1 MVVFQL
7 LKTAKTAGHPM
18 KSSRLEVRLTPE
30 LKVKLT
36 TEAQN
41 RGMTESELLRSLIVE
56 LSETPTQK
64 VTLDV
69 ETEIQRFT
77 LRLPKILI
85 NAAKIKADKKGMTLT
100 KWIESLIKVAITK
113 STVLSE
119 DEFLELRSSRYE
131 LQAIGR
137 NINQISRG
145 FNSSLQFSIERKL
158 LEELSKKINENL
170 TIIRAFIKASHNTW
184 GEE

>member
-1 MVVFQL
+1 
-7 LKTAKTAGHPM
+7 M
-18 KSSRLEVRLTPE
+18 KSTRLEVRLTPE
-30 LKVKLT
+30 LKAKLT

-64 VTLDV
+64 IKLDT
-69 ETEIQRFT
+69 EAEIQRFT
-77 LRLPKILI
+77 LRLPKILV

-119 DEFLELRSSRYE
+119 SEYSALRDSRYE

-137 NINQISRG
+137 NINQIARG

-158 LEELSKKINENL
+158 LEDLSETIKENV